1 MARRRRSTRRRSTGR
16 STFRRRAPARRRSF
30 AGRRTG
36 GRRASFR
43 RSSGSRTVRI
53 VIEQPGAAS
62 LGRVV
67 PGLIGGTMVNAGGS
81 PKASKF

>member
-1 MARRRRSTRRRSTGR
+1 MARRRRSSGRRR
-16 STFRRRAPARRRSF
+16 TFSRRRAPTRRRSF
-30 AGRRTG
+30 AARRTG

-43 RSSGSRTVRI
+43 RSGGSRTVRI

-67 PGLIGGTMVNAGGS
+67 PGLIGGTMVNAGGA
-81 PKASKF
+81 PKSSKF